1 MLLWF
6 CSLFSVGL
14 WRTRLRPSI
23 LKAFNPYQAIS
34 YLIREK
40 KQGFYHIGSVICY
53 LFCLTFECWIFVV
66 GGVFLSVTGCEAL
79 FADLGHF
86 GLWPVRASWFFVV
99 LPSVI
104 VNYLGQGAML
114 IHYPQAV
121 ENPFE

>member
-1 MLLWF
+1 MI
-6 CSLFSVGL
+6 V
-14 WRTRLRPSI
+14 
-23 LKAFNPYQAIS
+23 
-34 YLIREK
+34 
-40 KQGFYHIGSVICY
+40 VV
-53 LFCLTFECWIFVV
+53 VV

-121 ENPFE
+121 ENPFEQITNFSFLFNKIKLIFKIDFIVHYQNGPIGQWLFLQQLPQVCLFICENQN

>member
-1 MLLWF
+1 LVQSFLCF
-6 CSLFSVGL
+6 
-14 WRTRLRPSI
+14 
-23 LKAFNPYQAIS
+23 
-34 YLIREK
+34 
-40 KQGFYHIGSVICY
+40 